1 MTLYHNMMH
10 KEIKVYINDMIDK
23 SISKKHITLE
33 NVVWKVEKV

>member
-33 NVVWKVEKV
+33 NVV